1 MPAKGNNKVAFY
13 FQSEFYF
20 TNTMLFPSYITLPQ
34 KEENI
39 TEKFFFL
46 NCVTNQKASLKHML
60 QYNTKRKSE
69 NSQSPLK

>member
-20 TNTMLFPSYITLPQ
+20 TNTTLFPSYITLPQ

-39 TEKFFFL
+39 TEKFFF
-46 NCVTNQKASLKHML
+46 
-60 QYNTKRKSE
+60 
-69 NSQSPLK
+69 

>member
-20 TNTMLFPSYITLPQ
+20 TNTTLFPSYITLPQ

-46 NCVTNQKASLKHML
+46 IVSQTKKPVLNIYYSITQRENLKIPKA
-60 QYNTKRKSE
+60 
-69 NSQSPLK
+69 P